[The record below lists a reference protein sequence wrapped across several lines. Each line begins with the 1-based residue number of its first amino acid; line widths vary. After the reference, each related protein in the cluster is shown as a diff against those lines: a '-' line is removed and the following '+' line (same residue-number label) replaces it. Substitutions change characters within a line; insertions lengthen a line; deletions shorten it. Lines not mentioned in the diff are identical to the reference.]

1 MLAALIRKVFNVQEE
16 EPAFG
21 EWVIRFRE
29 QNGTI
34 EQLGVFTGDKAEAL
48 ECGKAWLALRYQHV
62 DGAPAG
68 YLELRKRS

>member
-16 EPAFG
+16 EP
-21 EWVIRFRE
+21 
-29 QNGTI
+29 GTI